1 MWIVLYLY
9 WEVLDIYFM
18 DYLNWEIN
26 VVNED
31 IRN

>member
-26 VVNED
+26 IVNED
-31 IRN
+31 IRS